1 MTPASFSGMASE
13 YNAGIPRR
21 VRSRVDELPPEARE
35 RMDEMLADRIN
46 YTYQDIADELTEAG
60 YPISKS
66 AIGRYVMRT
75 NKEMREITLMVKQQE
90 ALLYWMKDNPNY
102 DAAQASLALLISR
115 LSSRIIN
122 EPDMVGDI
130 DADKAVGHIIRAI
143 RASTQMERLAQIG
156 GKASADA
163 RAQVMDEVRDALQ
176 KKPELYEQ
184 LMEMVGG
191 GTDG

>member
-1 MTPASFSGMASE
+1 
-13 YNAGIPRR
+13 
-21 VRSRVDELPPEARE
+21 
-35 RMDEMLADRIN
+35 MDEMLADRVN

-75 NKEMREITLMVKQQE
+75 NREMREINMMVKQQE
-90 ALLYWMKDNPNY
+90 ALLYWMRDNPNY

-115 LSSRIIN
+115 LTNRIIN

-143 RASTQMERLAQIG
+143 RASTQMERLAQIE

-163 RAQVMDEVRDALQ
+163 RARVMDDMRDALQ
-176 KKPELYEQ
+176 RQPELYEQ
-184 LMEMVGG
+184 LMALVGG
-191 GTDG
+191 DTDG